1 MLLTNSVDE
10 MAFQGIIGA
19 LDDTHIKIRAPKDH
33 PMSYV
38 NRKKQHTIHLQAICD
53 SEMLFTYCHIGYP
66 GSCHD
71 ARVFRNSDFWDGGLQ
86 RCNPNYIIADGA
98 YPLQRWL
105 LTPFRDN
112 GLLNQEQRNYNHM
125 LSANR
130 VVIERSFGLLKGRFR
145 RLQYLE
151 TLTVE
156 TAVYIATGC
165 TVVHNVCLLNNDR
178 IEDFLQND
186 QQIDN
191 MQVMHLNE
199 NDAEGAIKRNII
211 ARNLA
216 RQ

>member
-1 MLLTNSVDE
+1 MSRQTLQTLCGYLVYCEELTVKGTGGREPITIEKQLLITLWYIGSLDPIVRIADKFGVSESSV
-10 MAFQGIIGA
+10 I
-19 LDDTHIKIRAPKDH
+19 
-33 PMSYV
+33 
-38 NRKKQHTIHLQAICD
+38 
-53 SEMLFTYCHIGYP
+53 
-66 GSCHD
+66 
-71 ARVFRNSDFWDGGLQ
+71 RNSFCDGGVQ

-199 NDAEGAIKRNII
+199 NEAEGAIKRNII